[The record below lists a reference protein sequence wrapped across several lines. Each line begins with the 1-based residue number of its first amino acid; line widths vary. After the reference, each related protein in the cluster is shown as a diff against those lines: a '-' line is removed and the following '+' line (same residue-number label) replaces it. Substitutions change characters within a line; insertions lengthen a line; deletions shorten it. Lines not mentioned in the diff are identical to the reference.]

1 VRADRALAGL
11 RVFVVED
18 EMLVSLIIEEL
29 LADEECIV
37 VGPFDQVS
45 AALEAAQTEP
55 IDLAVLDVNVNG
67 IKVYPVAE
75 TLEKR
80 KIPFLFLTGY
90 GESAIPVDHPD
101 WIACQKPFRTEKLIN
116 MLTQCVKPGRR
127 EPQVD

>member
-29 LADEECIV
+29 LTDAECIV

-45 AALEAAQTEP
+45 TALEAARTEK
-55 IDLAVLDVNVNG
+55 IDLAVLDVNING

-75 TLEKR
+75 TLAR
-80 KIPFLFLTGY
+80 RNIPFLFLTGY
-90 GESAIPVDHPD
+90 GDSAIPVDRPH

-116 MLTQCVKPGRR
+116 MLTQCIKPGRR
-127 EPQVD
+127 DPPAD

>member
-1 VRADRALAGL
+1 MRADRALAGL

-80 KIPFLFLTGY
+80 NIPFLFLTGY
-90 GESAIPVDHPD
+90 GDSAIPVDRPH

-116 MLTQCVKPGRR
+116 MLTQCIKPGRR
-127 EPQVD
+127 DPRAD